1 MIKNELKDLY
11 TLMFPRIPGHHNR
24 TTTPDNAWDKQ
35 AFSL

>member
-1 MIKNELKDLY
+1 MTKKRTKR
-11 TLMFPRIPGHHNR
+11 TLHTDVPRIPGHHNR